1 METPRICVVHSSD
14 RIRETVTIL
23 LEGRWQIASCSP
35 AAVVRE
41 PALCAD
47 ADLVVAQA
55 DAPRQAIRSLPAKG
69 RILWLL
75 GPGGGAPAAI
85 SARTASLPASFTPG
99 DLIAKVEELL
109 ATPAPEG
116 PDAPLLIDYPLVP
129 EAAAR
134 LIHSAQ
140 KLDLPVLICGEPG
153 SGKSRV
159 AQAIHSA
166 HPERAFR
173 VLAAGSPAAAV
184 LREIATASAG
194 ETTLCV
200 RDLLAAGADDV
211 VALCDLLDR
220 GGLSSTRGWHS
231 VRLICFASLPYE
243 RLAADRRLAP
253 DLFYRLGALTIT
265 LPPLRERSADIPALA
280 EVIADRLSSALGRPA
295 VRFSAAALTR
305 LQRYLWFGNLAEL
318 ETVLAR
324 SIALAGDTPLD
335 TRDLLFGYGDVPV
348 AALDTTPARS
358 AESEAS
364 RAADLIINELAHELK
379 NPLVAI
385 KTVTQQLDHFTRD
398 PATRQE
404 AAKLAGDAVERMD
417 HTIENLVRFSQFGAP
432 SRTDVALNALLGPAM
447 AAVKGTTSERRID
460 FDFRATAPQIVHVDA
475 AQIEYALENLLRAII
490 RDVDDGR
497 TISIRSSGDD
507 GTIEIEFQKGGLKL
521 SERLASMMG
530 HAANGN
536 AAAEPLGFVFAKSL
550 VERNAG
556 QVAVSSSGSTRVVT
570 VHLPLERNSSCR

>member
-1 METPRICVVHSSD
+1 METPRIYVVHSSD
-14 RIRETVTIL
+14 RVRETVTIL
-23 LEGRWQIASCSP
+23 LEGRWQIASGSP
-35 AAVVRE
+35 DAVVRE

-47 ADLVVAQA
+47 ADLVIAQA
-55 DAPRQAIRSLPAKG
+55 DAPRQAIRSLPANR

-75 GPGGGAPAAI
+75 GATDSVPTGV
-85 SARTASLPASFTPG
+85 SARTASLRAGFAPG

-109 ATPAPEG
+109 AAPLPEG
-116 PDAPLLIDYPLVP
+116 DGTQLLIDYPLVS

-134 LIHSAQ
+134 LIRSAQ

-159 AQAIHSA
+159 ARAIHSA

-173 VLAAGSPAAAV
+173 VLAGGSPAAAV
-184 LREIATASAG
+184 LEEIAANPVA

-200 RDLLAAGADDV
+200 RDLLSVSADDV

-220 GGLSSTRGWHS
+220 GGVSSARGWHK
-231 VRLICFASLPYE
+231 VRLICFASIPYE
-243 RLAADRRLAP
+243 QLGAHARIAG

-265 LPPLRERSADIPALA
+265 LQPLRERSADVPALA
-280 EVIADRLSSALGRPA
+280 EVVSERLAAALGRPA
-295 VRFSAAALTR
+295 LGFSAAAMTR

-324 SIALAGDTPLD
+324 SIALARDSVLD
-335 TRDLLFGYGDVPV
+335 TRDLLFGYGHVPIV
-348 AALDTTPARS
+348 DFEPTPPRVV
-358 AESEAS
+358 ESEAS

-398 PATRQE
+398 EASRQH
-404 AAKLAGDAVERMD
+404 AAKLAGDAVDRMD
-417 HTIENLVRFSQFGAP
+417 QTIDNLVRFSQFGAP
-432 SRTDVALNALLGPAM
+432 SCSDVSLNALLSPAL
-447 AAVKGTTSERRID
+447 AAVKSATSERRID
-460 FDFRATAPQIVHVDA
+460 FDFRATAPQLVHVDA
-475 AQIEYALENLLRAII
+475 AQIEYALENLLRAIV

-497 TISIRSSGDD
+497 TISIRSSGND
-507 GTIEIEFQKGGLKL
+507 GTIEIEFQKGGLKI
-521 SERLASMMG
+521 SERLASMLG
-530 HAANGN
+530 HSGNGH

-556 QVAVSSSGSTRVVT
+556 QIATSSSGASRVVT
-570 VHLPLERNSSCR
+570 VHLPLERNNSCR